1 MGWLKAECWLLSA
14 FRYTDGVTA
23 PPASDLSAFILAGG
37 QSTRMGADKAFL
49 EFHGQSLLARAL
61 ALARALTPEVL
72 IVGERAR
79 FAAFA
84 PVVEDIYPGHGPL
97 GGIHAA
103 LTASASELNLV
114 LAVDTPLLTPAL
126 LRFLVEQARAS
137 AAVATVPRVAGGFQ
151 PLCAVYRPA
160 FCEVAQAALQQKRN
174 KIDPLFSLVPVRV
187 LEEEELARFEFPPQM
202 FDNLNTREDLERA
215 ARRREKRNP

>member
-1 MGWLKAECWLLSA
+1 MADCF
-14 FRYTDGVTA
+14 FRYTVRVTQ
-23 PPASDLSAFILAGG
+23 PPTDLTAFVLAGG
-37 QSTRMGADKAFL
+37 QSSRMGADKAFV
-49 EFHGQSLLARAL
+49 EFHGKTLLGRAL
-61 ALARALTPEVL
+61 ALARSVTPEVL

-84 PVVEDIYPGHGPL
+84 PVVEDILPGHGPL

-103 LTASASELNLV
+103 LTASASELNLI

-137 AAVATVPRVAGGFQ
+137 TAVVTVPRAGGGFQ

-160 FCEVAQAALQQKRN
+160 FRQTAEAALQQGRN
-174 KIDPLFSLVPVRV
+174 KIDPLFARVPLRV
-187 LEEEELARFEFPPQM
+187 VEAEELAQFEFLPQM
-202 FDNLNTREDLERA
+202 FDNLNTQQDLERA
-215 ARRREKRNP
+215 ARRRGNPNP